1 MYVLLEMTEPIS
13 VRIHRSTRT
22 GKKLMAIFTLENG
35 RTRTVHFGAAG
46 ASDYTQNRDPA
57 RKQRYLARHAPR
69 EDWTKPMTAGA
80 LARWVL
86 WNRETLR
93 ESVVDYL
100 QRFGLALG

>member
-1 MYVLLEMTEPIS
+1 MYVVLEMTEPVS
-13 VRIHRSTRT
+13 VRIHPSTRS
-22 GKKLMAIFTLENG
+22 GKKLVAIFTLENG
-35 RTRTVHFGAAG
+35 RTRTVHFEAAG

-57 RKQRYLARHAPR
+57 RKHRYLARYAPR

-80 LARWVL
+80 LARWLL

-93 ESVVDYL
+93 ESVADYL